1 MYVVKVILQI
11 SCLYGFYKLGEM
23 LQSLLS
29 LPIPGSIIGM
39 LLLFGLLS
47 TKLVKSEWF
56 FIGSSLLLA
65 HLPLLFIPA
74 TVGVID
80 YLNLF
85 NGSGLITLLIV
96 ILSTILV
103 MISSAGVSQF
113 FSKRQQHSVQNCEPN
128 RELEL

>member
-1 MYVVKVILQI
+1 MQVLKITLQI

-23 LQSLLS
+23 FQSFYK

-56 FIGSSLLLA
+56 FKGSSLLLA

-85 NGSGLITLLIV
+85 KGSGLTTLFIV
-96 ILSTILV
+96 IFSTILV
-103 MISSAGVSQF
+103 MISSAGVSQY
-113 FSKRQQHSVQNCEPN
+113 FSKRQQHSVQNCKPN